1 MYCPERLSDGDCVF
15 RIPASGVPDVAPCA
29 GLVASSSAKQ
39 RDALEQNSD
48 KLFVVAQGVRTG
60 RNFLVRGRI
69 VRWLPTQETSA
80 KRAKRRSLTSTEY
93 AIELQRVRA
102 ARDQGIDAMVTLP
115 FILAHALNSGAT
127 VYRHIK
133 AGALPAPSKVGRAS
147 VWPFSAVDAYAR
159 GTSPTQQAPMNNVDA
174 AVTLPANHC

>member
-1 MYCPERLSDGDCVF
+1 MSERSLPTHDQCDIHEFVTARFGIQCGDESTRDLDSTAPWKAPEQSSITLPRMCVSVSERRFLVDGMYCPERLSDGDCVF

-93 AIELQRVRA
+93 AIELQRVSR
-102 ARDQGIDAMVTLP
+102 RWTCC
-115 FILAHALNSGAT
+115 
-127 VYRHIK
+127 
-133 AGALPAPSKVGRAS
+133 AGS
-147 VWPFSAVDAYAR
+147 
-159 GTSPTQQAPMNNVDA
+159 
-174 AVTLPANHC
+174 